1 MEKVKIDKE
10 EADKLLKHS
19 IDGRRLATLTGEK
32 LDRVGLVVGA
42 GEQLL
47 DSIALLWKN
56 ITIHGVILAPADE
69 EENSESCTT
78 VDGSSILTL
87 RGMDARKYLGGLD
100 QLFRYMT

>member
-56 ITIHGVILAPADE
+56 ITIHGVILAPAN
-69 EENSESCTT
+69 EENSESHTT
-78 VDGSSILTL
+78 VDGSSVLTL